1 MPKYIKNEIV
11 EIIDADEY
19 DEYAIPEN
27 ITETEAIIYDWV
39 VYNYGKGE
47 ASNPSW
53 NISALAK
60 YMEDLRTLQQS
71 TGAEYKQSNTV
82 AYKL

>member
-1 MPKYIKNEIV
+1 MTKYIKNEILGV
-11 EIIDADEY
+11 IDADKY
-19 DEYAIPEN
+19 NVPEN

-39 VYNYGKGE
+39 AHNYGKQE

-60 YMEDLRTLQQS
+60 YMEEMKTLQQS

-82 AYKL
+82 AYEL

>member
-1 MPKYIKNEIV
+1 MTKYIKNEILDV
-11 EIIDADEY
+11 IDADEY
-19 DEYAIPEN
+19 DIPEN

-39 VYNYGKGE
+39 VHTYGKRE

-53 NISALAK
+53 NISELAK

-82 AYKL
+82 VYEL

>member
-1 MPKYIKNEIV
+1 MTKYIKNQIV

-19 DEYAIPEN
+19 DVPEN
-27 ITETEAIIYDWV
+27 ITEMEAIIYDWV
-39 VYNYGKGE
+39 AHKYGKSE

-53 NISALAK
+53 NISDLAK
-60 YMEDLRTLQQS
+60 YIEDLKELQKS

-82 AYKL
+82 MYQL

>member
-1 MPKYIKNEIV
+1 MTKYIKNEILDV
-11 EIIDADEY
+11 IDADEY
-19 DEYAIPEN
+19 DIPES

-39 VYNYGKGE
+39 VHHYGKQE

-53 NISALAK
+53 NISELAK
-60 YMEDLRTLQQS
+60 YMEEMKTLQQC

-82 AYKL
+82 AYEL

>member
-1 MPKYIKNEIV
+1 MTKYIKNEILDV
-11 EIIDADEY
+11 IDADKY
-19 DEYAIPEN
+19 NVPEN

-39 VYNYGKGE
+39 AHNYGKQE

-60 YMEDLRTLQQS
+60 YMEELRTLRQS

-82 AYKL
+82 AYEL

>member
-1 MPKYIKNEIV
+1 MTKYIKNQIV

-19 DEYAIPEN
+19 DVPEN
-27 ITETEAIIYDWV
+27 ITEMEAIIYDWV
-39 VYNYGKGE
+39 VHKYGKSE

-53 NISALAK
+53 NISDLAK
-60 YMEDLRTLQQS
+60 YIEDLKELQKA

-82 AYKL
+82 MYQL